1 MELRKEVQMNKLI
14 TLITLACLSLTIMGQ
29 NETGYTF
36 VYQAERE
43 IEPVFR
49 IAEKPIILDTV
60 MPIPQ
65 VSYPLLPIQ
74 KQHSFDLEQI
84 QPAKVKLVDKL
95 PQLYNSYVKLGFGN
109 YTMPLGE
116 VFVNSTR
123 SRKYHWG
130 VSAKHLSS
138 WGRIN
143 GYAPSQFDRTRID
156 AYGKMIEDD
165 YTITAKINYFNQ
177 GLHFYG
183 IENEEVPGDSI
194 RQRFNNTGVYAQY
207 ASHKK
212 DSNTVNYKIGLE
224 YNNYFDRKRA
234 DTLDKW
240 NAREN
245 YLGLYSNFDYKL
257 RQEVYAADFNVR
269 YNSYKYGIEDSTLMG
284 LDSGFVD
291 NNVLVNIR
299 PNITTIGKNGKWSV
313 NVGVDLVLDAREKT
327 KFIAVPLAKF
337 QYSFFNDI
345 LIPYVGLNGG
355 VRQNTFKL
363 VSQENP
369 FVSSN
374 LELRNEYN
382 ALNLHGGI
390 KGVLSKKISFDANI
404 SFGKFT
410 NRLLFVIDTTYSG
423 GNRFTAVYDTMNITR
438 IEGSI
443 SYQANEKLKIDLI
456 GQYFSYMTKFY
467 PYAWN
472 LPDYVITLRGHYNLF
487 DKFYVNLDFTLLGGR
502 KGLEYGPGE
511 NIAQEEIY
519 YYSKLGII
527 ADANLGVE
535 YRYNKRISAFVQF
548 NNFAAQQYQRWQR
561 YPVQQFQVLGGI
573 TFRF

>member
-1 MELRKEVQMNKLI
+1 MRRKEVRMNKVKAL
-14 TLITLACLSLTIMGQ
+14 LAVIVLTFSAAAQ
-29 NETGYTF
+29 NEGGYTF
-36 VYQAERE
+36 VYEAERE

-49 IAEKPIILDTV
+49 IAEKPSVLDTV
-60 MPIPQ
+60 MPVPQ
-65 VSYPLLPIQ
+65 VSYPLLSL
-74 KQHSFDLEQI
+74 KKEHSFELEKI
-84 QPAKVKLVDKL
+84 DPARIKLVDKL
-95 PQLYNSYVKLGFGN
+95 PQLYHSYVKLGFGN

-116 VFVNSTR
+116 VFINSTR
-123 SRKYHWG
+123 SRKFHWG
-130 VSAKHLSS
+130 ISAKHHSS
-138 WGRIN
+138 WGKIK
-143 GYAPSQFDRTRID
+143 GYAPSQFDRTRLD
-156 AYGKMIEDD
+156 AYGKMIEKE
-165 YTITAKINYFNQ
+165 YTITAKVNYFNH
-177 GLHFYG
+177 GHHFYG
-183 IENEEVPGDSI
+183 IRNEDVPGDSI
-194 RQRFNNTGVYAQY
+194 RQRFNNTGVFGEYH
-207 ASHKK
+207 SHKK
-212 DSNTVNYKIGLE
+212 DSANLNYKIGVE

-234 DTLDKW
+234 DTLEKW
-240 NAREN
+240 KAREN
-245 YLGLYSNFDYKL
+245 YLGIYSSFDYKL
-257 RQEVYAADFNVR
+257 KTEVYAADFNVR
-269 YNSYKYGIEDSTLMG
+269 YNNYKYGIEDSTLIG

-291 NNVLVNIR
+291 NNVLVNIK

-355 VRQNTFKL
+355 VRQNTFKR

-382 ALNLHGGI
+382 ALNLNGGI
-390 KGVLSKKISFDANI
+390 KGVLSKKISFDVNL

-410 NRLLFVIDTTYSG
+410 NKLLYVVDTVYSG

-456 GQYFSYMTKFY
+456 GQYYSYMTRFY

-472 LPDYVITLRGHYNLF
+472 LPELVIGLRGHYNLF
-487 DKFYVNLDFTLLGGR
+487 DKFYVNLDLTMQGGR
-502 KGLEYGPGE
+502 KAMEYAPGE
-511 NIAQEEIY
+511 DIQEEELFY
-519 YYSKLGII
+519 YRKLGFL
-527 ADANLGVE
+527 ADANLGIE
-535 YRYNKRISAFVQF
+535 YRYNKRISAFLQF
-548 NNFAAQQYQRWQR
+548 NNFAAQQYQRWQN
-561 YPVQQFQVLGGI
+561 YPVQKFQVLGGV